1 MRPLASPRAWARYA
15 SSPRSRHGSRPRAGS
30 SMSKHCLELTS
41 PHAQAAALDLR
52 TGPGSVSLG
61 WNGSEALSLLLSS
74 EKDEGG
80 WLVS

>member
-1 MRPLASPRAWARYA
+1 MP
-15 SSPRSRHGSRPRAGS
+15 
-30 SMSKHCLELTS
+30 KHRLELTS

-74 EKDEGG
+74 EKDGGG
-80 WLVS
+80 W